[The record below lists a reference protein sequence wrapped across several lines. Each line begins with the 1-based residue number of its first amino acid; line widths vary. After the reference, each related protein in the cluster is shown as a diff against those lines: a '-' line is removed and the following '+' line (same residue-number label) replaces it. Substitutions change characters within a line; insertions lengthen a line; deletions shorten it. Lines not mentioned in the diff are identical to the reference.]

1 MPDIKLDSKLTKAI
15 KRLLEPYEARLGKLG
30 NTVVAIVEL
39 TSVKRVDVTPDV
51 EAAPTAYLRITGLEI
66 ATREQ
71 EDHLRRAQ
79 QAMFQLRTARG
90 TLDEIHSAED
100 AQRQLNLL
108 PQIVLEGDA

>member
-30 NTVVAIVEL
+30 ANVVAIVEL

-51 EAAPTAYLRITGLEI
+51 EAAPAAYLRITGLEI
-66 ATREQ
+66 ATRDQ

-79 QAMFQLRTARG
+79 QSMYRLRTARG

-100 AQRQLNLL
+100 ANRQLRILH
-108 PQIVLEGDA
+108 QTVAEGDD